1 MLQEQIILY
10 IRENILTVAMVAGGL
25 MLFLLLVTF
34 FQVSRMRREVH
45 KICKKI
51 RKYFDVVLS
60 EDEPSEQK
68 EQAET
73 VEHVQIPVYQTAEG
87 RQKQQEEQKRAED
100 ARLLMD
106 IIQEVF

>member
-10 IRENILTVAMVAGGL
+10 IRENIFTVTMIAGGVL
-25 MLFLLLVTF
+25 LFLLLVIL

-51 RKYFDVVLS
+51 RRYFEVVLS
-60 EDEPSEQK
+60 EDEPEVQTK
-68 EQAET
+68 LEET
-73 VEHVQIPVYQTAEG
+73 VENVQVPVYQTVD
-87 RQKQQEEQKRAED
+87 KMKKYQEEQKRAED
-100 ARLLMD
+100 AKLLMD